1 MHNNRNLR
9 LKHDKARMKRILFV
23 LFSFFTLMTNYVT
36 AQSWSHTFTS
46 EDAVA
51 IKNKGSVTLDDVI
64 WNIDWEEN
72 NHSFEWWD
80 NHSIIHFGSV
90 KYPTNTTLSTSNFAG
105 EISEVSIESST
116 NSTAEKKSISVFV
129 NNKAYTCNG
138 ETSATLTS
146 LIKTYSFIGTEEG
159 EICIKLEGIVNLKSM
174 KITYGNQPTLKDP
187 QLSFPKSSYTL
198 EIGSDEYKNFAAPT
212 LNNAYNVDVVY
223 SSDNEDVASVDAQTG
238 VVTLGSTSGTANVYA
253 VSPTTEYFIASTAS
267 YSITL
272 QPAVIEQYNWVR
284 ANLSDINNSD
294 DIIIVDANSQYAL
307 PNTNDKEGSPAA
319 ISLKLSDDKTLAYL
333 DSNVSEETL
342 IWNVKNT
349 ADGSIFYPSGQT
361 KNYLCFGGKPQS
373 VRVVANGTN
382 YVFNEETYEDKNGVM
397 QTTLLSNNNRYLCLF
412 NSASTGLADW
422 RCYEKNY
429 MASVGTT
436 SIAYYRKMNAYE
448 TLTLKKNG
456 FTTYVT
462 ENAIDWSR
470 TLATNGNINGNIADV
485 HGYKVIEFDKSTV
498 VLQEFGIGDAETITP
513 AETPVVVKGLTG
525 DNYLLIATEVAEN
538 EVEGNLLCPS
548 DGNITAPSDRNFYIM
563 QTINGVQGWHK
574 LGSQTIPAQ
583 KAYLDGKDEA
593 EKVSHLKSNPA
604 KGIYVS
610 TDETTGIKD
619 ITCEETKTV
628 NLVFYSLKGTKISNP
643 TRGLYIL
650 NGKKI
655 VIK

>member
-23 LFSFFTLMTNYVT
+23 LISFFTLMTNYVT

-51 IKNKGSVTLDDVI
+51 LKNKGSVTLGDVI
-64 WNIDWEEN
+64 WNIDWKEMT
-72 NHSFEWWD
+72 HSFEWWD
-80 NHSIIHFGSV
+80 KYSIIHFGSGN
-90 KYPTNTTLSTSNFAG
+90 YPTNTTISTSAFNG
-105 EISEVSIESST
+105 QISEISIESST
-116 NSTAEKKSISVFV
+116 NSSAKKKSISVFV

-146 LIKTYSFIGTEEG
+146 SIKTYSFTGTEEG
-159 EICIKLEGIVNLKSM
+159 EICIKLEGIVNLKSI

-198 EIGSDEYKNFAAPT
+198 EIGSDEYKNFAAPV
-212 LNNAYNVDVVY
+212 LNNAYNVDVDY
-223 SSDNEDVASVDAQTG
+223 LSDNEDIASVDAQTG
-238 VVTLGSTSGTANVYA
+238 VVTLGSTSGTANIYA
-253 VSPTTEYFIASTAS
+253 VSQATETFSASTAS

-284 ANLSDINNSD
+284 VNLNDINYSD

-307 PNTNDKEGSPAA
+307 PNTNDKEGSPTG
-319 ISLKLSDDKTLAYL
+319 ISIKLSADKTLAYL
-333 DSNVSEETL
+333 DNNISEETL
-342 IWNVKNT
+342 IWNVKST
-349 ADGSIFYPSGQT
+349 AYGSIFYPSGQT
-361 KNYLCFGGKPQS
+361 KNYLCFGGEAQS
-373 VRVVANGTN
+373 VHVVSNGTN

-397 QTTLLSNNNRYLCLF
+397 HTTLYSNNRFLCLY
-412 NSASTGLADW
+412 NSTYTGLADW
-422 RCYEKNY
+422 RCYLIDDITKI
-429 MASVGTT
+429 STT

-448 TLTLKKNG
+448 TVTLKRDG

-485 HGYKVIEFDKSTV
+485 HGFKVIEFDKSTV